1 MRPALLLVVLL
12 AVLPGAP
19 AVAAT
24 WQLAAG
30 PTRSDGSAVELAR
43 ASDRW
48 DVALGYISRQSVNV
62 RTLQDTCYAT
72 LGGPTCITEAWTA
85 TRAVGSYGY
94 LSIQRR
100 HSFRRRGSLR
110 PAVGLGLVANSDTN
124 PYVSSPVTF
133 SLSAGL
139 AIGDRW
145 SVEWRH
151 FSNAGLEQPNLG
163 QDMLLFRARFGSD

>member
-1 MRPALLLVVLL
+1 MRPAPALVSLL
-12 AVLPGAP
+12 AGLACLPAT
-19 AVAAT
+19 AAT

-30 PTRSDGSAVELAR
+30 PTRSDGAALELAR
-43 ASDRW
+43 STKDW

-72 LGGPTCITEAWTA
+72 LEGPACITEAWTA

-163 QDMLLFRARFGSD
+163 QDMLLFRARFGAD